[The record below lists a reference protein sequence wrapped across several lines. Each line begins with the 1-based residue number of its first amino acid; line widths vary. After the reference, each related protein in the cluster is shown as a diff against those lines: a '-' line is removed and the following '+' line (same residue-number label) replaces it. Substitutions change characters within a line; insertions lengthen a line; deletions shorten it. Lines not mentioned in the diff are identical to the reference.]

1 MRHQFGWSK
10 INPDVLQSEKQSF
23 AADPSP
29 GSKLYQETKA
39 YPIPA
44 YAKHDT
50 KWRRGSG
57 GDGGDDDGNADDNA
71 NANHDNQYHDN
82 HQDDDDA
89 TAAAAAATTA
99 GGDRLSSSSSHHPH
113 SSHIVRS
120 FAKLDVEPDVV
131 HELLSLKLISDSY
144 KKCLMGIAA
153 SLLRKNNTTAAVKN
167 TNDDAKS
174 AENRGRGGSGVVSR
188 WVRGYFQSL
197 GRTLG
202 MNDEV
207 LAAVEPLLDYDFDAQ
222 PFVCA
227 IQAEDARWRQERRQ
241 QQQQQEE
248 QEPKDK
254 EPKMAKSVDV
264 VKEVDDED
272 IKEDD
277 DAKDAK
283 IDDDVDLE
291 YDDVDELVSHVE
303 RMRMEMIVVHYSLE
317 MMGYYDSRTRCFIRD
332 LCGATRLP
340 WDLFGRYEDIYCET
354 LRKAVLAAEEAKEK
368 AKQSRGWKWAKVGLV
383 AVAGGVA
390 TALTAGLAAPIVG
403 ASLVAIGG
411 TSSAIAAAGAFLM
424 TASGAVIFGGA
435 VGAYSF
441 RVIGYRADN
450 RIADVKEF
458 EFVPLSEKAQ
468 PDNEHGSMSAIICVS
483 GWHLEQKKA
492 REELEDL
499 WKDRFVANFAPGKEV
514 YGLQWETKELADFG
528 NALTSALRDKALSYA
543 AGKALAY
550 SAVHTA
556 IAAMATPALIL
567 EVSQLIDNKYVVALN
582 RSDKAALILADAL
595 KSHVQGRRPVTLVG
609 ISMGARMLFK
619 ALEILAKEE
628 QDSNNTHTPATN
640 NGDVKTAGQGNDKGN
655 RDVKHTDKS
664 KHDKKKGGYKELK
677 KAYKELK
684 EDKNAQNKHSKLWD
698 DGKVIALNNY
708 PNLADVIIS

>member
-1 MRHQFGWSK
+1 MHLTF
-10 INPDVLQSEKQSF
+10 SF
-23 AADPSP
+23 RTFTS
-29 GSKLYQETKA
+29 S
-39 YPIPA
+39 
-44 YAKHDT
+44 H
-50 KWRRGSG
+50 
-57 GDGGDDDGNADDNA
+57 N
-71 NANHDNQYHDN
+71 
-82 HQDDDDA
+82 
-89 TAAAAAATTA
+89 
-99 GGDRLSSSSSHHPH
+99 RLSC
-113 SSHIVRS
+113 
-120 FAKLDVEPDVV
+120 
-131 HELLSLKLISDSY
+131 SLVDIRISP
-144 KKCLMGIAA
+144 
-153 SLLRKNNTTAAVKN
+153 R
-167 TNDDAKS
+167 
-174 AENRGRGGSGVVSR
+174 
-188 WVRGYFQSL
+188 QP
-197 GRTLG
+197 
-202 MNDEV
+202 
-207 LAAVEPLLDYDFDAQ
+207 VEPLLDYDFDAQ

-698 DGKVIALNNY
+698 DGKDDTKAMIMDVILMGAPVTTDPERWKTVRSVIAGRLVNVY
-708 PNLADVIIS
+708 TEQDWLLSLLMRTHQASLSLAGIQAVEDVLGVENHDASDVIFSHFDYSEHLPELMKRIKFVP